1 MKNEQKTMVVTL
13 TTDQLSELVE
23 AAVTSA
29 LTAERER
36 ERNEV
41 KQVYLTREQAMQM
54 LQISS
59 TTLWKLDN
67 ANLLEKK
74 KIGRKVLYSRKSVE
88 AAQTAKL

>member
-1 MKNEQKTMVVTL
+1 MTENQMIVTMTA
-13 TTDQLSELVE
+13 DQLSELVE
-23 AAVTSA
+23 AAVGKA
-29 LTAERER
+29 LEAERER
-36 ERNEV
+36 ENKEV
-41 KQVYLTREQAMQM
+41 KQVYLTREQTMQM